1 MFNSIRTK
9 LTLWYL
15 AILAFVIVAF
25 AGSTYFLIVRTL
37 DKNMDMRLA
46 ELAENF
52 KVAVNSEQSDE
63 DEKPSPEQTI
73 SEAVNEFR
81 FQDFKFS
88 VVSTDGK
95 LIASTAENELKIPD
109 SSDTFS
115 TIHSNKE
122 VFRVFSNQLNIG
134 QKQFKLFVHG
144 NLHEQNELKNL
155 LFNIFLFS
163 VPLTIF
169 LAGSGGYFL
178 ARKSLQPIVEMSNQA
193 KQISSQNLH
202 ERLPITNKH
211 DELGNLATTFNELL
225 NRLDTAF
232 EQQKRFMA
240 DASHELRT
248 PLAIVRGES
257 EVALSKSTRTNVEYQ
272 ESLAIV
278 HDESKRLTKIVEDLF
293 TLARADSGQFKA
305 NFAELYV
312 DEIVADCVRSI
323 RTLAEK
329 RNIKIQLSTKET
341 QIKGD
346 EKLLHR
352 LFLNLLDNA
361 VKYNHDNGN
370 IAVIVEN
377 KQVTIKNTGLE
388 IAKIE
393 QSKIF
398 ERFYRVDKARSR
410 SEENTSS
417 GAGLGL
423 SIASWIAE
431 SHHAE
436 IKLAKSDATETVFTV
451 KFTR

>member
-15 AILAFVIVAF
+15 AILALVIVAF
-25 AGSTYFLIVRTL
+25 AVSTYFLIVRTL
-37 DKNMDMRLA
+37 DKNTEMRLA
-46 ELAENF
+46 EMAENF

-63 DEKPSPEQTI
+63 DDKPTPEQTI
-73 SEAVNEFR
+73 SEAMNEFHY
-81 FQDFKFS
+81 QDFKFAVFS
-88 VVSTDGK
+88 NNEK
-95 LIASTAENELKIPD
+95 LVATTAENELPTPNFND
-109 SSDTFS
+109 SFS
-115 TIHSNKE
+115 TVQSKNE
-122 VFRVFSNQLNIG
+122 NFRVFSKQLNVG
-134 QKQFKLFVHG
+134 QNQFKLCVYG
-144 NLHEQNELKNL
+144 NLKDQLKLKNR
-155 LFNIFLFS
+155 LFNIFLLT
-163 VPLTIF
+163 VPLTIL
-169 LAGSGGYFL
+169 LAGLGGYFL

-193 KQISSQNLH
+193 KQITSQNLH
-202 ERLPITNKH
+202 ERLPIANEK
-211 DELGNLATTFNELL
+211 DELGNLGAVFNELL

-257 EVALSKSTRTNVEYQ
+257 EVALSKTTRTTAEYQ

-293 TLARADSGQFKA
+293 TLARADSGQFKTH
-305 NFAELYV
+305 FAEIYV

-329 RNIKIQLSTKET
+329 RRIEIDIKSEET

-361 VKYNHDNGN
+361 VKYNLDNGK
-370 IAVIVEN
+370 ISVVIEN
-377 KQVTIKNTGLE
+377 KQVIITNTGLK
-388 IAKIE
+388 IAENE

-410 SEENTSS
+410 SEETNTS

-423 SIASWIAE
+423 SIAKWIAE
-431 SHHAE
+431 LHQA
-436 IKLAKSDATETVFTV
+436 KLELLKSDENESIFAVTFP
-451 KFTR
+451 R

>member
-15 AILAFVIVAF
+15 AILALVIVAF
-25 AGSTYFLIVRTL
+25 AVSTYVLIVRTL
-37 DKNMDMRLA
+37 DKNMNMRLA

-52 KVAVNSEQSDE
+52 TVAVNSEQTDE
-63 DEKPSPEQTI
+63 EEKPTPEQTI
-73 SEAVNEFR
+73 SEAMNEFN

-88 VVSTDGK
+88 VYSNDGK
-95 LIASTAENELKIPD
+95 LIASTVENKSNIANPHHFR
-109 SSDTFS
+109 TFS
-115 TIHSNKE
+115 QPLKVAND
-122 VFRVFSNQLNIG
+122 
-134 QKQFKLFVHG
+134 QFQLFVYG

-155 LFNIFLFS
+155 LSEIFLFA

-169 LAGSGGYFL
+169 LAGLGGYFL
-178 ARKSLQPIVEMSNQA
+178 ARKSLQPIVEMGNRA

-202 ERLPITNKH
+202 ERLPIANKY
-211 DELGNLATTFNELL
+211 DEVGNLATVFNDLL

-232 EQQKRFMA
+232 ERQKQFMA

-257 EVALSKSTRTNVEYQ
+257 EVALSKTTRTNAEYQ

-278 HDESKRLTKIVEDLF
+278 HDESRRLTNIVEDLF
-293 TLARADSGQFKA
+293 TLARADSGQFTAK
-305 NFAELYV
+305 FSEVYL

-329 RNIKIQLSTKET
+329 RNIKIELSSEET
-341 QIKGD
+341 LIKGN

-361 VKYNHDNGN
+361 VKYNYENGK
-370 IAVIVEN
+370 IFVIVE
-377 KQVTIKNTGLE
+377 KQQVTIKNTGE
-388 IAKIE
+388 KIPE
-393 QSKIF
+393 DERTKIF
-398 ERFYRVDKARSR
+398 ERFYRADKARSR
-410 SEENTSS
+410 QSETATS

-423 SIASWIAE
+423 SIANWIAE
-431 SHHAE
+431 LHHAE
-436 IKLAKSDATETVFTV
+436 LKLVESNETATVFSV
-451 KFTR
+451 NFSR

>member
-15 AILAFVIVAF
+15 AILALVIVAF
-25 AGSTYFLIVRTL
+25 AVSTYFLIVRTL
-37 DKNMDMRLA
+37 DKNTEMRLA
-46 ELAENF
+46 EMAENF

-63 DEKPSPEQTI
+63 DDKPTPEQTI
-73 SEAVNEFR
+73 SEAMNEFHY
-81 FQDFKFS
+81 QDFKFAVFS
-88 VVSTDGK
+88 NNEK
-95 LIASTAENELKIPD
+95 LVATTAESELPTPNFND
-109 SSDTFS
+109 SFS
-115 TIHSNKE
+115 TVQSKNE
-122 VFRVFSNQLNIG
+122 NFRVFSKQLNVG
-134 QKQFKLFVHG
+134 QNQFKLCVYG
-144 NLHEQNELKNL
+144 NLKDQLKLKNR
-155 LFNIFLFS
+155 LFNIFLLT
-163 VPLTIF
+163 VPLTIL
-169 LAGSGGYFL
+169 LAGLGGYFL

-193 KQISSQNLH
+193 KQITSQNLH
-202 ERLPITNKH
+202 ERLPIANEK
-211 DELGNLATTFNELL
+211 DELGNLGAVFNELL

-257 EVALSKSTRTNVEYQ
+257 EVALSKTTRTKAEYQ

-293 TLARADSGQFKA
+293 TLARADSGQFKTH
-305 NFAELYV
+305 FAEIYV

-329 RNIKIQLSTKET
+329 RRIEIDIKSEET

-361 VKYNHDNGN
+361 VKYNLDNGK
-370 IAVIVEN
+370 ISVVIEN
-377 KQVTIKNTGLE
+377 KQVIITNTGLK
-388 IAKIE
+388 IAENE

-410 SEENTSS
+410 SEETNTS

-423 SIASWIAE
+423 SIAKWIAE
-431 SHHAE
+431 LHQA
-436 IKLAKSDATETVFTV
+436 KLELLKSDENESIFAVTFP
-451 KFTR
+451 R